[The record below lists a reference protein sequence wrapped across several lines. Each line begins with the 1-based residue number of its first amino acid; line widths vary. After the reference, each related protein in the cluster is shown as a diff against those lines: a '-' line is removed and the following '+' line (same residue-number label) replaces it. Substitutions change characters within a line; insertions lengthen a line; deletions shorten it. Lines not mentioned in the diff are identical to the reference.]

1 MDDRPDH
8 RAGIVDGNPFVG
20 PDGNFSAPQFSEAL
34 ERGSSP
40 GPLCVADVGN
50 PHLRDTTGRLAG
62 TQRRLD
68 CGDRERIVG
77 DRNGQLHAR
86 RHTDHV
92 IRCHNF
98 LGLFRRWPFIGA
110 LLAHVGHRHQRGE
123 LAGTSSTADANVESG
138 SLPRR
143 DRPLV
148 LADIADHR
156 SGHPPAQ
163 HRNEQHRQLA
173 RLILSLYGDR
183 AEQVAGVLIDDFGS
197 LQSLLRSSKAALA
210 RRIPGEPVLVELL
223 AAIQP
228 LIRHMLQSEMLE
240 GPILPD
246 TKAALDYL
254 FVTLAHEST
263 EQVHALFLNAKNR
276 VLAQERIA
284 KGSVTKVDLFPR
296 EIVRRALDLGA
307 TGLILAHN
315 HPSGDP
321 TPSRSDFQATRAVA
335 DAARLFEII
344 LHDHFIVGRTGW
356 RSLREEGYL

>member
-1 MDDRPDH
+1 M
-8 RAGIVDGNPFVG
+8 
-20 PDGNFSAPQFSEAL
+20 
-34 ERGSSP
+34 
-40 GPLCVADVGN
+40 
-50 PHLRDTTGRLAG
+50 
-62 TQRRLD
+62 
-68 CGDRERIVG
+68 
-77 DRNGQLHAR
+77 
-86 RHTDHV
+86 
-92 IRCHNF
+92 
-98 LGLFRRWPFIGA
+98 
-110 LLAHVGHRHQRGE
+110 
-123 LAGTSSTADANVESG
+123 
-138 SLPRR
+138 
-143 DRPLV
+143 
-148 LADIADHR
+148 
-156 SGHPPAQ
+156 
-163 HRNEQHRQLA
+163 
-173 RLILSLYGDR
+173 ILSLYGDR